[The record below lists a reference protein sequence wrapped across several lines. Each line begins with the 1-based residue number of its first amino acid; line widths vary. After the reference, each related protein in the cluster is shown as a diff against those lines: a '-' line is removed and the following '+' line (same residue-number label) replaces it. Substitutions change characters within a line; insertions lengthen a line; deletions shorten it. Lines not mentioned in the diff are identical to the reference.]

1 MKFLS
6 VVATATTTAALAATA
21 VAVAQPSPATTSTA
35 STGPG
40 QCSATAFGP
49 TITSGVH
56 GVIQYGGGTSCAG
69 AYQNLTLK
77 TISAQLQILGPDHK
91 TWHTRSS
98 TALVSGFATQRVSG
112 QEAIQRGR
120 KFRVVA
126 NVVLLEPNGHAG
138 CSMEP
143 PFYCNQP
150 VAAVAISKV
159 LTT

>member
-1 MKFLS
+1 MRFLS
-6 VVATATTTAALAATA
+6 VIGAATATTLAATA
-21 VAVAQPSPATTSTA
+21 VAVAQPSPATTWTA

-49 TITSGVH
+49 QITN
-56 GVIQYGGGTSCAG
+56 GVIHYGGGTSCAG
-69 AYQNLTLK
+69 AYQALTLK

-98 TALVSGFATQRVSG
+98 TAIVSGFATQRVSG
-112 QEAIQRGR
+112 QQSIQPGH

-138 CSMEP
+138 CSMER

-150 VAAVAISKV
+150 VAAVAISKS
-159 LTT
+159 